1 LIWTEKDGPVVVA
14 PLRKGFGS
22 QVLERGLAHELDG
35 TVQLDYL
42 PEGVVCKMNIPAP
55 VSEHD

>member
-1 LIWTEKDGPVVVA
+1 MIWTEKDGPVVVA

-35 TVQLDYL
+35 TVQLEYL
-42 PEGVVCKMNIPAP
+42 SEGLVCMLNIPAP
-55 VSEHD
+55 VSDHE